1 MLVSDIVR
9 RNASVHGDRDAAIEP
24 GARSVTWADLDERSN
39 RLAQALLGLGLGK
52 GDRLAIFARNGI
64 SYLEFFFACAKTGII
79 GAPTNIRLS
88 PYELTSYLRYIK
100 PTALL
105 ADAALSEQVDSF
117 TPDVESLR
125 HIIGFSGP
133 HHWALDLEQV
143 MAAASTSDP
152 GCTVVDDDIYMLGPT
167 SGTTGIPKGAILTHR
182 NATSAMLNWAAEMPV
197 REGDT
202 NLQCIPMFFNPGGP
216 AGIHPVMLKAGRSII
231 VPGFDPG
238 LFLTLVPEYRV
249 THSVAVPT
257 MIQMILDH
265 PLAASADLSS
275 LRAMTTG
282 GSPVSRDF
290 LLRANSVFGKI
301 FHPHFGMAETYSSGL
316 VLRQEHQITDGT
328 PEQTRRLS
336 SAGKPNVLMM
346 ARVVDDEGRDVP
358 RDNTTSGELWIK
370 GDSVSPGY
378 FEMPD
383 ETAASREGDW
393 FKTGDVAVIDDDGF
407 ISIVDRMKDIIITG
421 GINVYSR
428 EVEDAVMAHPAV
440 AMCAVVGVPSERWGE
455 AVHAVVVLR
464 PGATAGEDDILS
476 VASERLAAF
485 KKPRSVE
492 IVPELP
498 IGGTGKI
505 LKRELRKRYWEGHDR
520 PI

>member
-1 MLVSDIVR
+1 MLVSDIVQ
-9 RNASVHGDRDAAIEP
+9 RNAETHGDRDAAIEP
-24 GARSVTWADLDERSN
+24 EGRRLDWATLEIRSN
-39 RLAQALLGLGLGK
+39 RLARVLLELGLVK

-64 SYLEFFFACAKTGII
+64 TYLEFFFACAKTGII
-79 GAPTNIRLS
+79 GAPTNIRLA
-88 PYELTSYLRYIK
+88 PYELQSYLNYVA

-105 ADAALSEQVDSF
+105 ADTGLADEVQAFRGEV
-117 TPDVESLR
+117 PSLR
-125 HIIGFSGP
+125 HVIGFGDTRP
-133 HHWALDLEQV
+133 WDLDLEEL
-143 MAAASTSDP
+143 MAAQP
-152 GCTVVDDDIYMLGPT
+152 EGPPRCRVDDADTYMLGPT

-182 NATSAMLNWAAEMPV
+182 NAVSAMLNWAAEMPV
-197 REGDT
+197 LEGDT

-231 VPGFDPG
+231 VPGFEPG
-238 LFLTLVPEYRV
+238 LFLDLVPRFGV

-265 PLAASADLSS
+265 PDSATADLSS

-290 LLRANSVFGKI
+290 LLRANAVFGKI
-301 FHPHFGMAETYSSGL
+301 FYPHFGMAETYSSGL

-328 PEQTRRLS
+328 PEQVTRLG
-336 SAGKPNVLMM
+336 SAGKPATLMR
-346 ARVVDDEGRDVP
+346 ARVVGDDGVDVP
-358 RDNTTSGELWIK
+358 RDNTTSGELWIA

-378 FEMPD
+378 FEMPE
-383 ETAASREGDW
+383 ETAASREGEW

-407 ISIVDRMKDIIITG
+407 ITIVDRMKDIIITG
-421 GINVYSR
+421 GINVFSR
-428 EVEDAVMAHPAV
+428 EVEDAVLAHPGV

-464 PGATAGEDDILS
+464 PGATVTEAEILD
-476 VASERLAAF
+476 VASQRLAAF
-485 KKPRSVE
+485 KKPRSLE
-492 IVPELP
+492 IVAELP